1 MNQIDE
7 KQNAGGALP
16 PKGRTGY
23 VALLG
28 RPNTGKST
36 FLNTVLGCHLAA
48 VSSKPQTTRR
58 SMLGIYNDDESQI
71 IFLDAPGVH
80 PSKIAIDEAME
91 ESVSKV
97 LEDADI
103 VVCLIDPTRV
113 PGEED
118 GLAAGLAASCGKP
131 VLLVL
136 NKSDVSTPA
145 QRSASLDFYRE
156 RLPDSESLEM
166 SALDGASAG
175 RLIARLKSMLPEE
188 FMLYDREGVT
198 TAYERDIAAE
208 LIRESILELMRE
220 EIPHAIA
227 VTIESWR
234 ASENR
239 VEIEGT
245 LTLEREAHK
254 GMVIGQ
260 GGRMI
265 KMIRHCSVKKISEL
279 CGGARVDL
287 ALRVR
292 VVPHWRR
299 HKQFLKNIK
308 LWE

>member
-1 MNQIDE
+1 MTTSDE
-7 KQNAGGALP
+7 TTSGQTILQ
-16 PKGRTGY
+16 KGHTGY

-48 VSSKPQTTRR
+48 VSSKPQTTQR
-58 SMLGIYNDDESQI
+58 SMLGIYNDADSQI

-80 PSKIAIDEAME
+80 PSKLAIDEAMS

-97 LEDADI
+97 LEDADV
-103 VVCLIDPTRV
+103 VVCLIDPTRT

-118 GLAAGLAASCGKP
+118 GLAAELAASCRKP

-136 NKSDVSTPA
+136 NKSDVSTAA
-145 QRSASLDFYRE
+145 QRSTSLAFYRE
-156 RLPDSESLEM
+156 KLPTAQSLEM
-166 SALDGASAG
+166 TALDNASANA
-175 RLIARLKSMLPEE
+175 LIEKLKSLLPVEL
-188 FMLYDREGVT
+188 FLYDREEIT

-208 LIRESILELMRE
+208 LIREALLELLRE
-220 EIPHAIA
+220 EIPHSIA
-227 VTIESWR
+227 VTIDSWTVSDTGIAIES
-234 ASENR
+234 
-239 VEIEGT
+239 T

-260 GGRMI
+260 GGKMI
-265 KMIRHCSVKKISEL
+265 KAIKHHSVKKISEL
-279 CGGARVDL
+279 CQGARIEL
-287 ALRVR
+287 SIRIR
-292 VVPHWRR
+292 VVPNWRK

>member
-1 MNQIDE
+1 MAQ
-7 KQNAGGALP
+7 
-16 PKGRTGY
+16 R
-23 VALLG
+23 
-28 RPNTGKST
+28 
-36 FLNTVLGCHLAA
+36 
-48 VSSKPQTTRR
+48 
-58 SMLGIYNDDESQI
+58 DESQI

-145 QRSASLDFYRE
+145 QRSASLAFYRE

-208 LIRESILELMRE
+208 LIRESILELMRSVYE
-220 EIPHAIA
+220 NYA
-227 VTIESWR
+227 VADMETSNGLVLHSTYSNHSPYNTCNHYGVDECNSWGDYFYME
-234 ASENR
+234 A
-239 VEIEGT
+239 
-245 LTLEREAHK
+245 LTRLLKDWREY
-254 GMVIGQ
+254 
-260 GGRMI
+260 
-265 KMIRHCSVKKISEL
+265 
-279 CGGARVDL
+279 
-287 ALRVR
+287 
-292 VVPHWRR
+292 W
-299 HKQFLKNIK
+299 
-308 LWE
+308 